1 MAREG
6 KGYGIR
12 GEEEERRDASRDS
25 DPRDFTERLSLVDA
39 IHEIAKRNA
48 RAPLDSEKQL
58 DLFLR
63 SWWSKTY
70 NRPLKDPI
78 LMSYSLEE
86 LLYEFY
92 DKVERR
98 KAEEESSEQSDDKI
112 EQERLQENLDWAE
125 QEELRE
131 LEELKRKQAEE
142 AKKKEEQ
149 DPAEDPEN
157 QKWMEEQIQK
167 EIEAGR
173 KLFGEDFGED
183 INFEG

>member
-1 MAREG
+1 MARQ
-6 KGYGIR
+6 GYEER
-12 GEEEERRDASRDS
+12 FRREEEKRREREANGTDSQASFS
-25 DPRDFTERLSLVDA
+25 GLTLAEA
-39 IHEIAKRNA
+39 IHEIAKYNA
-48 RAPLDSEKQL
+48 RAPLDTERQL

-70 NRPLKDPI
+70 NRPLKDPV
-78 LMSYSLEE
+78 LLSYSTEE

-98 KAEEESSEQSDDKI
+98 KAEEESSGQVNDKM
-112 EQERLQENLDWAE
+112 EEERLQENLDWAE

-131 LEELKRKQAEE
+131 LEELKQKQAEE
-142 AKKKEEQ
+142 AKKKKA

-167 EIEAGR
+167 EIKQGK
-173 KLFGEDFGED
+173 KLFGEEFGED